1 VTTTEVHPRTR
12 LGPVSVDIGRS
23 VYGTVL
29 VMTVLAI
36 DSIHGTPSY
45 LDSALT
51 VLGAMVA
58 TFSAHLFADVLSE
71 FAHTGGPHAGGRRT
85 VAGLARVDVVFLA
98 LAVVPVVVLL
108 IGVLGVWQVE
118 TAITIIMAVGVAFLA
133 FVGGLGG
140 RRAEFG
146 RWGIIGCAAASGV
159 LGAVLLVVQVL
170 LEG

>member
-1 VTTTEVHPRTR
+1 
-12 LGPVSVDIGRS
+12 
-23 VYGTVL
+23 
-29 VMTVLAI
+29 
-36 DSIHGTPSY
+36 
-45 LDSALT
+45 
-51 VLGAMVA
+51 
-58 TFSAHLFADVLSE
+58 
-71 FAHTGGPHAGGRRT
+71 
-85 VAGLARVDVVFLA
+85 
-98 LAVVPVVVLL
+98 
-108 IGVLGVWQVE
+108 VE